1 MSSIGSAVARSRGPS
16 VSPPSNRATERPRN
30 PWEFNGVVRLT
41 KVGTTYILGTIVLA
55 IAALN
60 TGNNAIY
67 IGVAFM
73 LGGLLLSGIASKG
86 GLKHLH
92 VEVGAIDEAWAGKP
106 ADGTLRVRN
115 ASRVWNVRDIVFVS
129 ADLATPVVLPLLPR
143 RKEIVIPVQFL
154 FQRRGIAQLTQLDS
168 YTRYPFGFFL
178 KKRRL
183 WRPLPSAVAVPLGAA
198 APTYEVV
205 VYPRIQPE
213 SAVQERFRT
222 ISGGE
227 TSEPRPGEGT
237 EIHSFREY
245 ARGDSLRH
253 VHWKKSAALGRWIMK
268 QNEAEGAHAIQVAV
282 DPYKPRNVPD
292 DDFEEM
298 ISDAATFIF
307 DATTRGFDVTLSLP
321 RVDVRSREGQFRALA
336 LVDAMHE
343 PVELIVDRNAIYF
356 SVGGRRDAKSA

>member
-1 MSSIGSAVARSRGPS
+1 MTNSEFAPRTSNLE
-16 VSPPSNRATERPRN
+16 PPWT
-30 PWEFNGVVRLT
+30 FNGVVRLT

-73 LGGLLLSGIASKG
+73 LGCLLLSGIASKG

-115 ASRVWNVRDIVFVS
+115 ASRVWNVRDVVFVS
-129 ADLATPVVLPLLPR
+129 ADLAAPVVVPLLPR
-143 RKEIVIPVQFL
+143 RKELVIPVQFL
-154 FQRRGIAQLTQLDS
+154 FQRRGIARLTRLDS

-183 WRPLPSAVAVPLGAA
+183 RVHS
-198 APTYEVV
+198 EVV

-245 ARGDSLRH
+245 TRGDSLRH
-253 VHWKKSAALGRWIMK
+253 VHWKKSASLGRWIMK

-282 DPYKPRNVPD
+282 DPYKPRAVSED
-292 DDFEEM
+292 AFEEM

-321 RVDVRSREGQFRALA
+321 RADVRSREGQFRALA
-336 LVDAMHE
+336 LLDAIHE

-356 SVGGRRDAKSA
+356 SVGSRHDAKSA